1 MSTKRSTSEERVDA
15 LWVRMRAQVVEVV
28 EKHSPERTDLKFDE
42 IESNSASVGDLIARM
57 LIQEA
62 LKEQAAA
69 TATEIETARQSLA
82 EAARAVGK
90 TPDRLRMTRIPNRKC
105 EVGTVRGPVPHQ
117 REYLYFPE
125 LKRGVFPPRPALRHS

>member
-1 MSTKRSTSEERVDA
+1 MSTKRRTAEERVDA
-15 LWVRMRAQVVEVV
+15 LWARMRVQVVEVV
-28 EKHSPERTDLKFDE
+28 EKHSLERADLKFDE
-42 IESNSASVGDLIARM
+42 IESNSASVGDLIARL

-69 TATEIETARQSLA
+69 TATEIEAARQSLTE
-82 EAARAVGK
+82 EARTVGK
-90 TPDRLRMTRIPNRKC
+90 TPAQLRMTRIPDRKC

>member
-1 MSTKRSTSEERVDA
+1 MSTKRRTAEERVDA
-15 LWVRMRAQVVEVV
+15 LWARMRVQVVEVV
-28 EKHSPERTDLKFDE
+28 EKHSLERADLKFDE
-42 IESNSASVGDLIARM
+42 IESNSASVGDLIARL

-69 TATEIETARQSLA
+69 TATEIEAARQSLTE
-82 EAARAVGK
+82 EARTVGK
-90 TPDRLRMTRIPNRKC
+90 TPTQLRMTRIPDRKC

>member
-1 MSTKRSTSEERVDA
+1 MSTKQRTVEKRVDA
-15 LWVRMRAQVVEVV
+15 LWARMRAQVVEVL

-69 TATEIETARQSLA
+69 TATEIEAARQSLA
-82 EAARAVGK
+82 EEARTVGK
-90 TPDRLRMTRIPNRKC
+90 TPEQLRMTRISGRKC

-125 LKRGVFPPRPALRHS
+125 LKRGVFPPRPALKHS

>member
-1 MSTKRSTSEERVDA
+1 LSAHERTAEERAEA
-15 LWVRMRAQVVEVV
+15 LLKRLKPQLIAAM
-28 EKHSPERTDLKFDE
+28 EKHRAERSDLKFDE
-42 IESNSASVGDLIARM
+42 IESNSAGVGDLLARL

-69 TATEIETARQSLA
+69 TESEI
-82 EAARAVGK
+82 EAARQGLANEAREIGK
-90 TPDRLRMTRIPNRKC
+90 TPDQLRMTRMPARVC

-125 LKRGVFPPRPALRHS
+125 LKRGVFPPRPAVKHP